1 MKKSILALVVVALLP
16 IAAVAGPNRDRDFY
30 NHRPHH
36 HHHHRGHGHWVAP
49 LIIGGIVGA
58 AITHANATP
67 VVVNQTP
74 PVVVQNGQAICGH
87 TVPCEVV
94 LPQTSPCKAVEV
106 PVRDQSGRI
115 LEFRLVC
122 Q

>member
-1 MKKSILALVVVALLP
+1 MKKIILTVLFLVMPTLALAQHR
-16 IAAVAGPNRDRDFY
+16 GRDWHYY
-30 NHRPHH
+30 NHNN
-36 HHHHRGHGHWVAP
+36 HHHHRHGGVHWVAP
-49 LIIGGIVGA
+49 LIVGGIVGA
-58 AITHANATP
+58 AVANANARPAP
-67 VVVNQTP
+67 VI
-74 PVVVQNGQAICGH
+74 VQNGEAVCGH

-94 LPQTSPCKAVEV
+94 IPQASPCRAVEV